1 MLKSSF
7 ISSIQIWSP
16 GRMWKYVDFLNL
28 EHVAIFGG
36 DARMQRD
43 ADSNSDP
50 FIKYLSGS
58 VLHARLSLLQPSRK
72 YTSKQVTKE
81 MSKEIHAKAA
91 PLIQWLK
98 EAEEESS
105 EDEDG
110 EGSGEEVE
118 VISCRWSECC

>member
-1 MLKSSF
+1 
-7 ISSIQIWSP
+7 
-16 GRMWKYVDFLNL
+16 
-28 EHVAIFGG
+28 
-36 DARMQRD
+36 MQRD
-43 ADSNSDP
+43 ADPNSDP

-118 VISCRWSECC
+118 VISCR